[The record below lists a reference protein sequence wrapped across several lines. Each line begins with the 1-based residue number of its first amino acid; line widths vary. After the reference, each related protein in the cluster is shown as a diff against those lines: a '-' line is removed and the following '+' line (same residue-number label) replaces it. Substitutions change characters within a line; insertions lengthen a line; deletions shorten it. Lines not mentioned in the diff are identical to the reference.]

1 MRDGFTE
8 KLKTMPQGT
17 DRQAFFEAYRAKL
30 IALTGR
36 HAGMEY
42 DLDRDCV
49 TMGRG
54 PGVDLAFDDP
64 AMSRQHAA
72 VDFSDGGF
80 RIRDL
85 GSTNGLRINGSRV
98 QAEEIKHGDRLEVGT
113 QVFQLVIEERE
124 AAPNTYELT
133 PEV

>member
-8 KLKTMPQGT
+8 KLKTRPQGT
-17 DRQAFFEAYRAKL
+17 DRQAFFETYQAKL
-30 IALTGR
+30 VSLTGR

-42 DLDRDCV
+42 ALDRDCV

-72 VDFSDGGF
+72 VDYADGGF

-85 GSTNGLRINGSRV
+85 GSTNGLRINGNRV
-98 QAEEIKHGDRLEVGT
+98 QAEDIKHGDRLEVGT
-113 QVFQLVIEERE
+113 QVFQLVVEERE
-124 AAPNTYELT
+124 DAPNTFELT